1 MLLVFSDL
9 DGTILDQ
16 DNYSTEES
24 SEGISLLK
32 ENDIPLILTS
42 AKTRAEMEVISAELD
57 LNSPFIFENGA
68 GIDLTGSGING
79 DCIMLSP
86 PFEEFRKVFS
96 SLLSK
101 GYKLKAVTD
110 MSIKEIIDLTGLSER
125 KAGLA
130 LMRTGSFP
138 FVVKNEKI
146 IDIDRTGGLN
156 HILSGSGFKIVTGTR
171 FYHLVPE
178 SVDKAAALKRVADFY
193 KNRMP
198 GEMMYTFAIGD
209 AANDIEMLKAADEA
223 FFVGTDNQEKF
234 SESITFT
241 SKKGPE
247 GFTEAVKNIVK
258 VTTQLY

>member
-1 MLLVFSDL
+1 MQLVFSDL

-16 DNYSTEES
+16 DNYSTEKS

-42 AKTRAEMEVISAELD
+42 AKTRAEMGDISAEMN

-68 GIDLTGSGING
+68 GIDLGRTGFCG

-86 PFEEFRKVFS
+86 PFEDFRMVFS
-96 SLLSK
+96 SLLHN
-101 GYKLKAVTD
+101 GYELKAVTD
-110 MSIKEIIDLTGLSER
+110 MSIKEMIDMTGLSEK
-125 KAGLA
+125 KARLA

-146 IDIDRTGGLN
+146 FDIDRTGALN

-171 FYHLVPE
+171 FYHLVPV
-178 SVDKAAALKRVADFY
+178 SVDKSAALKRVSEFY
-193 KNRMP
+193 KNRVP
-198 GEMMYTFAIGD
+198 GEPVYIFAIGD

-223 FFVGTDNQEKF
+223 FYVGTGNQKEF

-258 VTTQLY
+258 VTT